1 LRQNCRQEN
10 HSFVRWLKI
19 EAEAWALLV
28 SALHVVWLM
37 WTVRLIARTARKG
50 VLFLDVKKMK
60 KGGGVGSLFSG
71 TEAAIKCF
79 GR

>member
-1 LRQNCRQEN
+1 
-10 HSFVRWLKI
+10 
-19 EAEAWALLV
+19 LLV